1 MEEHEVPT
9 HVGAEDR
16 VLLWFTFPQIVSLM
30 AVAALS
36 YGIYQAAPIGS
47 EAARVALGLVFAV
60 CGVALVAGRIGGRRL
75 PAVAAD
81 LARFSLGARR
91 FSGAP
96 AELARAEPPAPP
108 VRRRASAPLG
118 DSLAAFVQQTARRLR
133 RTRRRA
139 RKLANLRHSPRPRTR
154 GERMPFR
161 PRHWFRKR
169 DRRPQRGGRGHRF
182 APSLLLGGGTA
193 LMVAASVVVCSPP
206 MGLAEEGQSEPWTSD
221 EIEFEP
227 PPEIPGRRLYIERL
241 TVTREAATVAL
252 RAAVN
257 LELTA
262 QAFGG
267 PDGKT
272 LELTRTHTL
281 GRGAQVSVLVPL
293 RGPAPSV
300 TFSWLDEFGQAGA
313 LSLAGAQLPHQ
324 LPQVSGELCDL
335 SLTRLTWRLG
345 QLEGSVR
352 SDCRTQLEQPVE
364 LLTATGHVQHTG
376 IALLP
381 AEVAAVSG
389 VLRVSAGGREASAP
403 FAANGLTSFE
413 LSLSQS
419 RELLAV
425 ELEARL
431 TAQLRIARPPLVQLT
446 HHPQRT
452 ERRTKQVALE
462 RPGTGRTVSRSVAVT
477 DASGR
482 TTMHRISAY
491 LSIPPATVQER
502 VTLEIEHPE
511 RITAELVERAPLE
524 LERSERFRLETAI
537 AADDA
542 YRALVPPEREPERP
556 PSVQTPLTDAELEA
570 LFLEL
575 GWGPR

>member
-1 MEEHEVPT
+1 
-9 HVGAEDR
+9 
-16 VLLWFTFPQIVSLM
+16 M

-281 GRGAQVSVLVPL
+281 GRGAQVSVLVPAA
-293 RGPAPSV
+293 R
-300 TFSWLDEFGQAGA
+300 AGA
-313 LSLAGAQLPHQ
+313 LGHLLLAGRVRPGGRALARGRAAATPAAPS
-324 LPQVSGELCDL
+324 LRRALRPESDPADL
-335 SLTRLTWRLG
+335 APRPTRG
-345 QLEGSVR
+345 QRAFGLQDPAR
-352 SDCRTQLEQPVE
+352 
-364 LLTATGHVQHTG
+364 A
-376 IALLP
+376 ALLSCSRPRDTSSTRGSPCCRLKSPQSP
-381 AEVAAVSG
+381 ASCA
-389 VLRVSAGGREASAP
+389 
-403 FAANGLTSFE
+403 
-413 LSLSQS
+413 
-419 RELLAV
+419 
-425 ELEARL
+425 
-431 TAQLRIARPPLVQLT
+431 
-446 HHPQRT
+446 
-452 ERRTKQVALE
+452 
-462 RPGTGRTVSRSVAVT
+462 
-477 DASGR
+477 
-482 TTMHRISAY
+482 
-491 LSIPPATVQER
+491 
-502 VTLEIEHPE
+502 
-511 RITAELVERAPLE
+511 
-524 LERSERFRLETAI
+524 
-537 AADDA
+537 
-542 YRALVPPEREPERP
+542 
-556 PSVQTPLTDAELEA
+556 
-570 LFLEL
+570 
-575 GWGPR
+575 